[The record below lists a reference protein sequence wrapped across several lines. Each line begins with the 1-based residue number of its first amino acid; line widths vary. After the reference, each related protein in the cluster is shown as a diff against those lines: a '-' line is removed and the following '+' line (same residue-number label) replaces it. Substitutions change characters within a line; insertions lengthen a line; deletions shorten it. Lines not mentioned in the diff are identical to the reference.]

1 MTNYCDTSKLSI
13 RQIDKPTAK
22 KMVVKY
28 HYSKLWTKCSVALGL
43 FIDTGKEHSFFDE
56 QEEKMIGVIV
66 YGDPIGRLTGQSIS
80 DEIERTEVL
89 ELTRLFIYD
98 GYGSNIERWFIS
110 QSFNWLRKNKPEIK
124 ALISYAS
131 PVEGHSGTI
140 YQATNWIYQ
149 GNNNRW
155 NDGWIFK
162 FDEETR
168 LPWTLSDRW
177 IHGRTIFPYYK
188 TNDPHKIAEQVD
200 KPFWIRKE
208 LQKHRYVYI
217 LAKKKDKKKILR
229 TLKHETLPYPKSRDT
244 DESDIIRMEPSNEAG
259 DKRG

>member
-1 MTNYCDTSKLSI
+1 MSDYCDTTKLSI
-13 RQIDKPTAK
+13 RPVTKNRAK
-22 KMVVKY
+22 RMVINH

-43 FIDTGKEHSFFDE
+43 FHQTGNEHAFFDE
-56 QEEKMIGVIV
+56 PEEKMVGVIV

-89 ELTRLFIYD
+89 ELTRLFIHD
-98 GYGSNIERWFIS
+98 GYGSNIESWFIS
-110 QSFNWLRKNKPEIK
+110 QSFKWLRRFRPNIK

-155 NDGWIFK
+155 NDGWLFK
-162 FDEETR
+162 FKPDG
-168 LPWTLSDRW
+168 RW
-177 IHGRTIFPYYK
+177 KHGRTIFPYYNS
-188 TNDPHKIAEQVD
+188 NDPKEIQKKVTE
-200 KPFWIRKE
+200 PFWIRKE
-208 LQKHRYVYI
+208 QQKHRYVYI
-217 LAKKKDKKKILR
+217 LAGKRDKKNILN

-244 DESDIIRMEPSNEAG
+244 DESDIIRLEP
-259 DKRG
+259 K

>member
-1 MTNYCDTSKLSI
+1 MTNYCDTTKLSI
-13 RQIDKPTAK
+13 RPVTKNRAK
-22 KMVVKY
+22 KMVIKY

-43 FIDTGKEHSFFDE
+43 FHQTGNEHAFFDE
-56 QEEKMIGVIV
+56 PEEKMIGVIV

-89 ELTRLFIYD
+89 ELTRLFIHD
-98 GYGSNIERWFIS
+98 GYGSNIESWFIS
-110 QSFNWLRKNKPEIK
+110 QSFKWLRRFRPNIK

-155 NDGWIFK
+155 NDGWLFK
-162 FDEETR
+162 FKPDG
-168 LPWTLSDRW
+168 RW
-177 IHGRTIFPYYK
+177 KHGRTIFPYYNS
-188 TNDPHKIAEQVD
+188 NDPKEIQKRVTE
-200 KPFWIRKE
+200 PFWIRKE
-208 LQKHRYVYI
+208 QQKHRYVYI
-217 LAKKKDKKKILR
+217 LAGKRDKKNILN

-244 DESDIIRMEPSNEAG
+244 DESDIIRLEP
-259 DKRG
+259 K

>member
-1 MTNYCDTSKLSI
+1 MYCDTSKLSI

-22 KMVVKY
+22 KMVIKY

-56 QEEKMIGVIV
+56 SEEKMIGVIV

-80 DEIERTEVL
+80 DEIKRTEVL
-89 ELTRLFIYD
+89 ELTRLFIHD
-98 GYGSNIERWFIS
+98 GYGSNIESWFIS

-124 ALISYAS
+124 ALVSYAS

-162 FDEETR
+162 FDEEAR

-177 IHGRTIFPYYK
+177 IHGRTIFPYFK
-188 TNDPHKIAEQVD
+188 TNDPYEIQKQVN
-200 KPFWIRKE
+200 KTFWIRKE

-217 LAKKKDKKKILR
+217 LANKKQKKKIMK

-244 DESDIIRMEPSNEAG
+244 DESEIITLEPLNEV
-259 DKRG
+259 

>member
-1 MTNYCDTSKLSI
+1 MDKYCDTSKLSI

-56 QEEKMIGVIV
+56 AEEKMVGVIV

-80 DEIERTEVL
+80 DEIKRTEVL

-98 GYGSNIERWFIS
+98 GYGSNIESWFIS
-110 QSFNWLRKNKPEIK
+110 QSFNWLQKNKPEIK

-162 FDEETR
+162 FDEEAR

-244 DESDIIRMEPSNEAG
+244 DESDIIRMEPNNEAG
-259 DKRG
+259 GERG

>member
-1 MTNYCDTSKLSI
+1 MSDYCDTTKLSI
-13 RQIDKPTAK
+13 RPVTKNRAK
-22 KMVVKY
+22 QMVIKY

-43 FIDTGKEHSFFDE
+43 FHQTGNEHAFFDE
-56 QEEKMIGVIV
+56 PEEKMVGVIV

-89 ELTRLFIYD
+89 ELTRLFIHD
-98 GYGSNIERWFIS
+98 GYGSNIESWFIS
-110 QSFNWLRKNKPEIK
+110 QSFKWLRRFRPNIK

-155 NDGWIFK
+155 NDGWLFK
-162 FDEETR
+162 FKPDG
-168 LPWTLSDRW
+168 RW
-177 IHGRTIFPYYK
+177 KHGRTIFPYYNS
-188 TNDPHKIAEQVD
+188 NDPKEIQKKVTE
-200 KPFWIRKE
+200 PFWIRKE
-208 LQKHRYVYI
+208 QQKHRYVYI
-217 LAKKKDKKKILR
+217 LAGKRDKKNILN

-244 DESDIIRMEPSNEAG
+244 DESDIIKMEPVN
-259 DKRG
+259 DNKR

>member
-1 MTNYCDTSKLSI
+1 MSDYCDTTKLSI
-13 RQIDKPTAK
+13 RPVTKNRAK
-22 KMVVKY
+22 RMVINH

-43 FIDTGKEHSFFDE
+43 FHQTGNEHAFFDE
-56 QEEKMIGVIV
+56 PEEKMVGVIV

-89 ELTRLFIYD
+89 ELTRLFIHD
-98 GYGSNIERWFIS
+98 GYGSNIESWFIS
-110 QSFNWLRKNKPEIK
+110 QSFKWLRRFRPNIK

-155 NDGWIFK
+155 NDGWLFK
-162 FDEETR
+162 FKPDG
-168 LPWTLSDRW
+168 RW
-177 IHGRTIFPYYK
+177 KHGRTIFPYYNS
-188 TNDPHKIAEQVD
+188 NDPKEIQKKVTE
-200 KPFWIRKE
+200 PFWIRKE
-208 LQKHRYVYI
+208 QQKHRYVYI
-217 LAKKKDKKKILR
+217 LAGKRDKKNILN

-244 DESDIIRMEPSNEAG
+244 DESDIIKMEPVN
-259 DKRG
+259 DNKR

>member
-1 MTNYCDTSKLSI
+1 MDKYCNTSKLSI
-13 RQIDKPTAK
+13 RQIDKASAK

-43 FIDTGKEHSFFDE
+43 FRKTGNEHSFFDE
-56 QEEKMIGVIV
+56 AEEEMVGVIV

-80 DEIERTEVL
+80 DEIDRTEVY
-89 ELTRLFIYD
+89 ELVRLFIHD
-98 GYGSNIERWFIS
+98 GYGSNIESWFIS
-110 QSFNWLRKNKPEIK
+110 QSFNWLRKFRTEIK
-124 ALISYAS
+124 ALVSYAS

-162 FDEETR
+162 FEE
-168 LPWTLSDRW
+168 DGRW
-177 IHGRTIFPYYK
+177 MHGRTIFPHYK
-188 TNDPHKIAEQVD
+188 TNDPYEIQKQVT
-200 KPFWIRKE
+200 KTFWIRKE

-217 LAKKKDKKKILR
+217 LAGKKDKKKILK

-244 DESDIIRMEPSNEAG
+244 DESDIIELMPL
-259 DKRG
+259 

>member
-1 MTNYCDTSKLSI
+1 MYCDTSKLSI

-43 FIDTGKEHSFFDE
+43 FVDTGNEHAFFDE
-56 QEEKMIGVIV
+56 AEEKMVGVIV

-80 DEIERTEVL
+80 DEIKRTEVL
-89 ELTRLFIYD
+89 ELTRLFIHD
-98 GYGSNIERWFIS
+98 GYGSNIESWFIS
-110 QSFNWLRKNKPEIK
+110 QSFNWLRKFRTEIK
-124 ALISYAS
+124 ALVSYAS

-140 YQATNWIYQ
+140 DQATNWIYQ

-162 FDEETR
+162 FDEEAR
-168 LPWTLSDRW
+168 LPYTLSDRW
-177 IHGRTIFPYYK
+177 IHGRTIFPYYR
-188 TNDPHKIAEQVD
+188 TNDPKEIQKQVD

-217 LAKKKDKKKILR
+217 IAGKKDKKKIIK
-229 TLKHETLPYPKSRDT
+229 TLKHETLQYPRL
-244 DESDIIRMEPSNEAG
+244 SDIKESEIIQMDP
-259 DKRG
+259 K

>member
-1 MTNYCDTSKLSI
+1 MDKYCDTSKLSI
-13 RQIDKPTAK
+13 RQIDKASAK

-43 FIDTGKEHSFFDE
+43 FRKTGNEHSFFDE
-56 QEEKMIGVIV
+56 AEEEMVGVIV

-89 ELTRLFIYD
+89 ELTRLFIFD
-98 GYGSNIERWFIS
+98 GYGSNIESWFIS
-110 QSFNWLRKNKPEIK
+110 QSFNWLRKFRTEIK
-124 ALISYAS
+124 ALVSYAS

-162 FDEETR
+162 FEKDG
-168 LPWTLSDRW
+168 RW
-177 IHGRTIFPYYK
+177 MHGRTIFPHYK
-188 TNDPHKIAEQVD
+188 TNDPYEIQKQVNET
-200 KPFWIRKE
+200 FWIRKE

-217 LAKKKDKKKILR
+217 LASRKYKKKIMK

-244 DESDIIRMEPSNEAG
+244 DESEIITLEPIE
-259 DKRG
+259 

>member
-1 MTNYCDTSKLSI
+1 MYCDTSKLSI

-56 QEEKMIGVIV
+56 SEEKMIGVIV

-80 DEIERTEVL
+80 DEIKRTEVL
-89 ELTRLFIYD
+89 ELTRLFIHD
-98 GYGSNIERWFIS
+98 GYGSNIESWFIS
-110 QSFNWLRKNKPEIK
+110 QSFNWLRKNKSEIK

-162 FDEETR
+162 FDEEAR

-177 IHGRTIFPYYK
+177 IHGRTIFPYFK
-188 TNDPHKIAEQVD
+188 TNDPYEIQKQVN
-200 KPFWIRKE
+200 KTFWIRKE

-217 LAKKKDKKKILR
+217 LANKKQKKKIMK

-244 DESDIIRMEPSNEAG
+244 DESEIITLEPLNEV
-259 DKRG
+259 

>member
-1 MTNYCDTSKLSI
+1 MDKYCDTSKLSI

-43 FIDTGKEHSFFDE
+43 FHKTGNEHSFFDE
-56 QEEKMIGVIV
+56 PEEKMVGVIV

-80 DEIERTEVL
+80 DEIKRTEVL
-89 ELTRLFIYD
+89 ELTRLFIHD
-98 GYGSNIERWFIS
+98 GYGSNIESWFIS
-110 QSFNWLRKNKPEIK
+110 QSFNWLRKFRTEIK
-124 ALISYAS
+124 ALVSYAS

-162 FDEETR
+162 FDEEAR
-168 LPWTLSDRW
+168 LPFTLSNRW
-177 IHGRTIFPYYK
+177 MHGRTIFPYFK
-188 TNDPHKIAEQVD
+188 TNDPYEIQKQVN
-200 KPFWIRKE
+200 KTFWIRKE

-217 LAKKKDKKKILR
+217 LAGKKDKKKILK

-244 DESDIIRMEPSNEAG
+244 DESEIITLEPL
-259 DKRG
+259 K